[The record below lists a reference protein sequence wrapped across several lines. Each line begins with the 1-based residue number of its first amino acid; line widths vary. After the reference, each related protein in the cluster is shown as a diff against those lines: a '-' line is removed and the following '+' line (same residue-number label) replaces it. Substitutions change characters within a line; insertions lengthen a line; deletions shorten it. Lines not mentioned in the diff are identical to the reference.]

1 MSKIDNAILV
11 YKVLDQSEKI
21 NKLSLKLL
29 FFSYLVEEKILMHQ
43 MAEEMKVTVSA
54 VSLCVRK
61 LEKNGY
67 LKRKQD
73 EGDQRQV
80 QVIITG
86 KGAALVERL
95 SQQT

>member
-1 MSKIDNAILV
+1 MSKIDNAILI

-21 NKLSLKLL
+21 NKLSLKVL

-43 MAEEMKVTVSA
+43 MAEEMKVTVA
-54 VSLCVRK
+54 AISLCVGK
-61 LEKNGY
+61 LEKSGY
-67 LKRKQD
+67 IKRKRD
-73 EGDQRQV
+73 ESDYRQV